1 MKPNTSVTTKTQW
14 QEYCRLE
21 GLPETA
27 PHPYRRSLEFTF
39 GLRRFWKGLLSL
51 LVDEL
56 VEEQRVD
63 YLERCWSDPSASS
76 KTKSLKQ
83 LCVLMDMVPI
93 DEKRSTSKEPDL
105 NRS

>member
-1 MKPNTSVTTKTQW
+1 MKPNTSVTTQSQW

-21 GLPETA
+21 GLPETS
-27 PHPYRRSLEFTF
+27 PHPYLESPKFTF

-56 VEEQRVD
+56 VEDQRID
-63 YLERCWSDPSASS
+63 YLERCWSDSSALSR
-76 KTKSLKQ
+76 TRSLKQ
-83 LCVLMDMVPI
+83 LCVLMDMMPI
-93 DEKRSTSKEPDL
+93 DEKRSTFREYDS